1 MAINNHFLKDNHRKL
16 DRLLRKQAEASVT
29 MTPEGVYSYAQTL
42 ATIENA
48 LVVVSDLK
56 RGESRIFS
64 GSGLSERIGLKDYD
78 SENSIWEREILSLM
92 SEEEQEEKFIAE
104 LRFFHFLRHLPAHRR
119 KEYFLMSRLR
129 FLNSQEMLHRMY
141 YVFDDTASC
150 VLFAIC
156 IYSPLYFD
164 FPGKSHVVD
173 STTGIREELTSS
185 ANDVVLSRRE
195 CQILRLVASG
205 MKSSE
210 IAEALS
216 ISKNTVSRH
225 RQDIL
230 ARLQVKNSVEACRI
244 ARSMGI
250 L

>member
-1 MAINNHFLKDNHRKL
+1 MAINNHFLTDNHRKL

-104 LRFFHFLRHLPAHRR
+104 LRFFHFLRHLHAHRR

-141 YVFDDTASC
+141 
-150 VLFAIC
+150 
-156 IYSPLYFD
+156 
-164 FPGKSHVVD
+164 
-173 STTGIREELTSS
+173 
-185 ANDVVLSRRE
+185 
-195 CQILRLVASG
+195 
-205 MKSSE
+205 
-210 IAEALS
+210 
-216 ISKNTVSRH
+216 
-225 RQDIL
+225 
-230 ARLQVKNSVEACRI
+230 
-244 ARSMGI
+244 
-250 L
+250 